1 VAEDT
6 ELEDL
11 RRRLEEAEATLSAI
25 RKGEVDALVVS
36 GQQGEQVYT
45 LRGADHSYRV
55 LLQQMNEGAATLLP
69 DGTILYCNNR
79 LAEMLKIPLENVMG
93 SSIYSFIVPMDQH
106 IFEDLLLRGRQ
117 DRVKAEITLE
127 AGNGQFVVVYCS
139 LSPVQID
146 DMQCLCVVATDL
158 TEQKRNEEIVAAE
171 KLARSILEQ
180 AADVIVVCDED
191 GKIIQASRA
200 AHELSGRNVLYEQF
214 HAVFPL
220 RSNNGTALS
229 CSVDEGGSGEESFVS
244 VCLGGRTM
252 QGVEAVLERLDGNRF
267 DLLLSAGP
275 LRDSQQRVRGCVFTL
290 TDITQRKR
298 DEEAVRRSEE
308 RLRQQAQELEQQ
320 LIASGRL
327 VSLGEITASMAHEF
341 NNPLGIIMG
350 FTQDLLSEVAPSS
363 ANYQALKIIGEES
376 KRCEKII
383 QDLLQFAGPRSADL
397 CTTDV
402 RLVIEKTLALV
413 ANHLYKQKI
422 ETVTEIEE
430 NLPNIHADPQQLEQV
445 LVNLYLNAIDSM
457 PDGGTLT
464 VKANTKPPMPG
475 ADSSRSLAITVG
487 DTGFGIEEKDLLKIF
502 QPFFTA
508 KKKRG
513 LGLGLPICDRIV
525 KNHGGRI
532 EVESLLGQ
540 GTTFKVYLPL
550 DR

>member
-11 RRRLEEAEATLSAI
+11 RRRLEEAEATLNAI

-45 LRGADHSYRV
+45 LRGADYSYRV
-55 LLQQMNEGAATLLP
+55 LLQQMNEGAATLLR

-79 LAEMLKIPLENVMG
+79 LAEMLKLPLENVMG

-106 IFEDLLLRGRQ
+106 VFEDLLLRGSQ
-117 DRVKAEITLE
+117 DRLKAEITLE
-127 AGNGQFVVVYCS
+127 AGNGQFVAVYCS

-146 DMQCLCVVATDL
+146 DMQCLCLVATDL
-158 TEQKRNEEIVAAE
+158 TEQKRNEEVVAAE

-229 CSVDEGGSGEESFVS
+229 CSVDEGDSGEESFVS

-275 LRDSQQRVRGCVFTL
+275 LRDSQHRVCGCVFTL

-350 FTQDLLSEVAPSS
+350 FTQDLLSEAAASS
-363 ANYQALKIIGEES
+363 PNYQALKIITEES

-383 QDLLQFAGPRSADL
+383 QDLLQFARPRSADL

-422 ETVTEIEE
+422 ETVAEIEE

-475 ADSSRSLAITVG
+475 ADSSRSLAITVA
-487 DTGFGIEEKDLLKIF
+487 DTGFGIDEKDLLKIF

-532 EVESLLGQ
+532 EVESRLGQ